1 MFRVGFLVNPFAG
14 MGGAVGLKGT
24 DDRIDEAIRRGAV
37 PQAQERAAAALS
49 LLRGSDLHFL
59 TCSGAMGENSLIISG
74 FDHYSVV
81 YESPARSTAE
91 DTRNAC
97 REFLRL
103 GTDTILFC
111 GGDGTARNVFDMAGR
126 TVPML
131 GIPAGVKMYSGVF
144 AVNPAAA
151 AEVMRQMPG
160 IPLRDAEVMDV
171 DEEAYRRGELK
182 TRLYGYARTP
192 YLPEMVTGS
201 KHVFEEQD
209 EERAKEEIG
218 RFIGEVMEG
227 TPGTLT
233 ILGPGTTTGRIA
245 GFFGIEKTL
254 LGFDA
259 VREGRIVARDLDENA
274 LLSLINGAGD
284 VRLVI
289 SPIGAQGFVLGHGT
303 QVVSPAVIRKI
314 GIKKIIVVASPYK
327 LSQTPTLFV
336 DTGDPDLDREFPDS
350 IPVISGYRIAQRKR
364 IAHPGIR

>member
-1 MFRVGFLVNPFAG
+1 MFHIGFLVNPFAG

-24 DDRIDEAIRRGAV
+24 DDRIDEAVRRGAV
-37 PQAQERAAAALS
+37 PRAQERAVAALS

-59 TCSGAMGENSLIISG
+59 TCSGAMGENALNLSG
-74 FDHYSVV
+74 INQYSVV
-81 YESPARSTAE
+81 YESPARSTAV

-97 REFLRL
+97 REFLEQ
-103 GTDTILFC
+103 GTDLILFC
-111 GGDGTARNVFDMAGR
+111 GGDGTARDVFDLAGR
-126 TVPML
+126 KVPML

-151 AEVMRQMPG
+151 AGVLREMPEV
-160 IPLRDAEVMDV
+160 PLRDAEVMDV
-171 DEEAYRRGELK
+171 DEEAYRRGDLK

-192 YLPEMVTGS
+192 YLPEKVAGS
-201 KHVFEEQD
+201 KQVFEEQD
-209 EERAKEEIG
+209 EERAKEEIA
-218 RFIGEVMEG
+218 RFIGEVMAG

-245 GFFGIEKTL
+245 SYFGIEKTL

-259 VREGRIVARDLDENA
+259 VREGKITARDLDEQG
-274 LLSLINGAGD
+274 LLTLLNGTRD

-303 QVVSPAVIRKI
+303 QAVSPAVIRQI
-314 GIKKIIVVASPYK
+314 GIKNIIVVASPYK

-336 DTGDPDLDREFPDS
+336 DTGDPELDREFPES

-364 IAHPGIR
+364 IAHTEMQ

>member
-1 MFRVGFLVNPFAG
+1 

-37 PQAQERAAAALS
+37 PRAQERAVAALS
-49 LLRGSDLHFL
+49 LLRGSDLHFS
-59 TCSGAMGENSLIISG
+59 TCSGAMGEDALNLSGISQ
-74 FDHYSVV
+74 YSVV

-97 REFLRL
+97 REFLNH
-103 GTDTILFC
+103 GTGIILFC
-111 GGDGTARNVFDMAGR
+111 GGDGTARDVFDLAGR
-126 TVPML
+126 KVPML

-151 AEVMRQMPG
+151 AGVLKKMPDV
-160 IPLRDAEVMDV
+160 PLRDAEVMDV
-171 DEEAYRRGELK
+171 DEDAYRKGELK

-192 YLPEMVTGS
+192 YLPEKVAGS
-201 KHVFEEQD
+201 KQVFEEQD
-209 EERAKEEIG
+209 EERAKEEIA

-245 GFFGIEKTL
+245 GILGMEKTL

-259 VREGRIVARDLDENA
+259 FREGKMIARDLDEDG
-274 LLSLINGAGD
+274 LLTLIDGAGD

-289 SPIGAQGFVLGHGT
+289 SPIGAQGFVIGHGT
-303 QVVSPAVIRKI
+303 QVVSPVVIRKI
-314 GIKKIIVVASPYK
+314 GLKNIIIVASPYK
-327 LSQTPTLFV
+327 LSQTPTLFI
-336 DTGDPDLDREFPDS
+336 DTGDPELDREFPDS

-364 IAHPGIR
+364 IAHPGME